1 MRKGEIREKFRE
13 LAVWRRGDE
22 RAPHKPLLLLL
33 AFGEYRRGANRLLP
47 FADVDPVLRKLLEEF
62 GPPRKSYHPEYPF
75 WHLQSDGVWQLDIA
89 GPPMIRESRSNP
101 PKSELIK
108 LEAAG
113 GLTEGLYNALIADP
127 ALLSQ
132 IARDLLDEHF
142 PATLHEDILEAVG
155 LDLELAGPVRPKRDP
170 RFRDEVIMSYEYRCA
185 VCGFDMRL
193 GDALVA
199 LEAAHIRWHQA
210 GGPST
215 VDNGLALCSM
225 HHKLFD
231 RGAFTVS
238 TRHQVEVSQLVN
250 GSTGVEEWLLSF
262 HGGSVRVPD
271 HPDRVPN
278 SSYLEWHRGEVFR
291 QPARHLE
298 N

>member
-1 MRKGEIREKFRE
+1 VRKHEIREKFRE

-47 FADVDPVLRKLLEEF
+47 FADLDPVLRKLLEEF
-62 GPPRKSYHPEYPF
+62 GPPRKSHHPEYPF
-75 WHLQSDGVWQLDIA
+75 WHLQSDGVWQLETA
-89 GPPMIRESRSNP
+89 GPPMIRETRSNP

-108 LEAAG
+108 LKAAG
-113 GLTEGLYNALIADP
+113 GLTEGLHNALIADP
-127 ALLSQ
+127 ALLSE
-132 IARDLLDEHF
+132 IARDLLEEHF
-142 PATLHEDILEAVG
+142 PATLHDDILEAVG
-155 LDLELAGPVRPKRDP
+155 LDLELAGPGRAKRDP
-170 RFRDEVIMSYEYRCA
+170 RFRDDVIMSYEYRCA

-262 HGGSVRVPD
+262 HGGPVRVPD
-271 HPDRVPN
+271 RPDRVPN
-278 SSYLEWHRGEVFR
+278 LRYLKWHRGEVFR